1 MATRAEDELEDEFDE
16 YDDYDDE
23 DEDDEDEGGLS
34 GLVVLLMGVVMLGA
48 FASVVWIAY
57 QQGVKNGDQ
66 ETPFVAAD
74 PEPVK
79 IETAAAEPAGNE
91 RAVYDD
97 LEGRD
102 DAPIEVVAE
111 TPEEPVARD
120 VDDAI
125 GAIASQ
131 IEAAAEDASG
141 AVGDLADDAA
151 STGADIVD
159 DAVGDRIAALEAAD
173 EALDEAGETSAETI
187 DQAAAQIEDAAEAAG
202 EELTIPDP
210 GEIAGAAADGAED
223 RTLEAPQP
231 ATAPEPVFANENSD
245 ALSGSHVVQ
254 VGAFR
259 SNGEADAYWSG
270 METKLGDYLQY
281 KSKHVEVADLGE
293 RGVYYRLRVGPF
305 MSAEAA
311 KTYCSGL
318 KERGQDCLTKA
329 K

>member
-1 MATRAEDELEDEFDE
+1 MATREEDELEDEFDE
-16 YDDYDDE
+16 YDDYEDE

-57 QQGVKNGDQ
+57 QQGVKSSEQ
-66 ETPFVAAD
+66 ETPFVSAD

-79 IETAAAEPAGNE
+79 IETAASDAPSGNE

-97 LEGRD
+97 IEGLD
-102 DAPIEVVAE
+102 EAPVEVVAE
-111 TPEEPVARD
+111 APEEPVARD

-131 IEAAAEDASG
+131 IEEA
-141 AVGDLADDAA
+141 ADDAA
-151 STGADIVD
+151 DDAAGAAGAVADEAAAAGSEIVD

-173 EALDEAGETSAETI
+173 QALNEAGEDA
-187 DQAAAQIEDAAEAAG
+187 DAADAAQAAG

-210 GEIAGAAADGAED
+210 DDVAATAAGAGDARPADV
-223 RTLEAPQP
+223 PQP
-231 ATAPEPVFANENSD
+231 ASAPEPVFANENND

-259 SNGEADAYWSG
+259 SAGEADAFWTG
-270 METKLGDYLQY
+270 MEDKLGDYLQY
-281 KSKHVEVADLGE
+281 KSKHVEKADLGD
-293 RGVYYRLRVGPF
+293 RGIFYRLRVGPF
-305 MSAEAA
+305 MSADAA
-311 KTYCSGL
+311 RTYCAGL